1 VRPPDKTSDTFPR
14 GAGAAGPPRGPSVL
28 IGLVGDGIQR
38 SYTPQLHEREADR
51 QGIRL
56 VYTTIDSGELGLTV
70 DDLPDVLR
78 WARTLGYRGL
88 NVTHPFKQ
96 EIVRHLDDLV
106 GGARVLGAVNT
117 VVFDNDA
124 TRGYNTDAS
133 GFERSFGR
141 EFSTAPRDRVVQ
153 IGAGGA
159 GSAVA
164 HALLTLGVRRLTVV
178 DIESDRATRLVGVLA
193 TEFGADRVVMCAVE
207 KLSTVLAT
215 ADGVVNTTPVGMDG
229 HPGSPVAAADLR
241 KDLWLADI
249 VYRPAET
256 ALVRAA
262 QAVGA
267 QTLSGVGMSV
277 FQAVAA
283 FEVFTGRAA
292 DAEAMLAHSDELLR
306 SGL

>member
-1 VRPPDKTSDTFPR
+1 MHPPDHTPE
-14 GAGAAGPPRGPSVL
+14 GAGSSGPLSGPSVL
-28 IGLVGDGIQR
+28 IGLVGDGIRQ

-51 QGIRL
+51 LGVRL
-56 VYTTIDSGELGLTV
+56 VYTTIDSGELGLTAE
-70 DDLPDVLR
+70 DLPELLR

-96 EIVRHLDDLV
+96 TIVGHLDDLA

-117 VVFDNDA
+117 VVFDDDA
-124 TRGYNTDAS
+124 TRGYNTDVS
-133 GFERSFGR
+133 GFERSFAR
-141 EFSTAPRDRVVQ
+141 DFPTAPREGVVQ
-153 IGAGGA
+153 LGAGGA
-159 GSAVA
+159 GFAVA

-178 DIESDRATRLVGVLA
+178 DLERDRATRLAGLLA
-193 TEFGADRVVMCAVE
+193 GEFGDDRVVVCAVE
-207 KLSTVLAT
+207 ELSAVLAK
-215 ADGVVNTTPVGMDG
+215 ADGLVNTTPVGMAR
-229 HPGSPVAAADLR
+229 HPGLPIAAADLR
-241 KDLWLADI
+241 KDLWVADI
-249 VYRPAET
+249 VYRPVET

-283 FEVFTGRAA
+283 FEMFTGRAA
-292 DAEAMLAHSDELLR
+292 DAEAMLAHAAELLR